1 MSVTVRFAPSP
12 TGHIHIGNAR
22 TALFNWLFALQNGGQ
37 FILRYDDTDTER
49 SKQEYAD
56 AIAED
61 IQWLGIKPSR
71 VESQSKRF
79 DAYHAARDTLIA
91 KGLLYA
97 CYETPDELDRRRKI
111 LLSRKLPPVYGRE
124 ALKYTEAELSGFK
137 AEGRVPHWR
146 FLLPNFESSP
156 FETTRTVVEWND
168 LVRGPQAVD
177 LASLSDPVLIRGD
190 GTYLYTMPSVVDDID
205 MGVTHIIRGD
215 DHVTNTGAQIPI
227 FEALG
232 GVAPQF
238 GHHNLL
244 TSSTGEGLSKRK
256 GALSIAQLRAAGQEP
271 MAVACLASLI
281 GTSDSVTVEPDM
293 ASLAAKFTVGSSTKS
308 AAKFDPADLDNLTSS
323 LTHVMAFAQ
332 AKDRLAAL
340 GIGGDKAEAFWLAVR
355 KNCDK
360 IADAAAWWS
369 MLKDGVA
376 EPVTFDADDQV
387 FLAKAAEMLPD
398 GTFDGDTWGQWTDAL
413 KAETGRKGKQLF
425 MPLRLAITGQSRG
438 PELADLLPLLQR
450 EETLARLP

>member
-1 MSVTVRFAPSP
+1 MSVIVRFAPSP

-22 TALFNWLFALQNGGQ
+22 TALFNWLYALQNDGQ
-37 FILRYDDTDTER
+37 FVLRFDDTDQER

-79 DAYHAARDTLIA
+79 DAYNAARNALIE

-124 ALKYTEAELSGFK
+124 ALKYTEDEIAAFK
-137 AEGRVPHWR
+137 AEGRVPHYR
-146 FLLPNFESSP
+146 FLLPNFETSP
-156 FETTRTVVEWND
+156 FETKRSVVEWDD
-168 LVRGPQAVD
+168 LVRGPQMVD
-177 LASLSDPVLIRGD
+177 LASISDPVLIRED
-190 GTYLYTMPSVVDDID
+190 GTYLYTLPSVVDDID
-205 MGVTHIIRGD
+205 MGVTTIIRGD

-232 GVAPQF
+232 AKAPTF

-244 TSSTGEGLSKRK
+244 TSATGEGLSKRK
-256 GALSIAQLRAAGQEP
+256 GALSIAQLRDAGQHP

-281 GTSDSVTVEPDM
+281 GTSDSVTIEPDM
-293 ASLAAKFTVGSSTKS
+293 AALAAKFDVSHTTKS
-308 AAKFDPADLDNLTSS
+308 AAKFDPADLDLLTATI
-323 LTHVMAFAQ
+323 THELPYAE
-332 AKDRLAAL
+332 AAPAL
-340 GIGGDKAEAFWLAVR
+340 SEMEVPAEVAEAFWLAVR

-360 IADAAAWWS
+360 LGDAAQWWS
-369 MLKDGVA
+369 IVQNGPTEKAAFEAEDKDY
-376 EPVTFDADDQV
+376 
-387 FLAKAAEMLPD
+387 LAKALELLPE
-398 GTFDGDTWGQWTDAL
+398 GPYTQETWGEWTGAL
-413 KAETGRKGKQLF
+413 KQATGRKGKQLF
-425 MPLRLAITGQSRG
+425 MPLRLAITGLQRG
-438 PELADLLPLLQR
+438 PELADLLPLLGLEGTR
-450 EETLARLP
+450 GRLL

>member
-22 TALFNWLFALQNGGQ
+22 TALFNWLYALQNDGQ
-37 FILRYDDTDTER
+37 FVLRFDDTDQER

-79 DAYHAARDTLIA
+79 DAYHAARDTLIE

-111 LLSRKLPPVYGRE
+111 LLSRKMPPVYGRE
-124 ALKYTEAELSGFK
+124 ALKYTEEELATFK
-137 AEGRVPHWR
+137 AEGRVPHYR
-146 FLLPNFESSP
+146 FLLPNFETSP
-156 FETTRTVVEWND
+156 FETKRTIVEWDD
-168 LVRGPQAVD
+168 LVRGPQMVD
-177 LASLSDPVLIRGD
+177 LASISDPVLIRGD
-190 GTYLYTMPSVVDDID
+190 GTYLYTLPSVVDDID
-205 MGVTHIIRGD
+205 MGVTTIIRGD

-232 GVAPQF
+232 AKAPQF

-244 TSSTGEGLSKRK
+244 TSATGEGLSKRK
-256 GALSIAQLRAAGQEP
+256 GALSIAQLRDAGQHP

-281 GTSDSVTVEPDM
+281 GTSDAVTIEPDM
-293 ASLAAKFTVGSSTKS
+293 ASLAAKFNVSRTTKS
-308 AAKFDPADLDNLTSS
+308 AAKFDPADLDLLTANIVHELAYADASAQ
-323 LTHVMAFAQ
+323 LTEMGVPA
-332 AKDRLAAL
+332 
-340 GIGGDKAEAFWLAVR
+340 DKAEAFWLAVR

-369 MLKDGVA
+369 IVENG
-376 EPVTFDADDQV
+376 PVEKAQFDADDQAYI
-387 FLAKAAEMLPD
+387 AKALELLPE
-398 GTFDGDTWGQWTDAL
+398 GPYSQATWGEWTGAL
-413 KAETGRKGKQLF
+413 KEATGRKGKQLF
-425 MPLRLAITGQSRG
+425 MPLRLAITGLQRG
-438 PELADLLPLLQR
+438 PELADLLPLLGR
-450 EETLARLP
+450 EGTQGRLL